1 MALLAD
7 IDFIPEL
14 FLSYQQEINQAQSA
28 FFRSGIIAQNDLI
41 TQEFAKGGR
50 EIVIPFFDD
59 LTGEDEVLSD
69 IIGLTPAVI
78 GSGRQTG
85 IRNLRGRAW
94 QSSDL
99 AAELA
104 GSDPMTAIAQRTGEY
119 WVRRIQ
125 ATLIAQLLGL
135 FGAGGALA
143 SGNGVGGAST
153 PLTGTQIVRAIAKL
167 GDSGSRLTALAM
179 HSAPYYYLVEQD
191 LVVPAASPA
200 ITPTSQLDTRISGQ
214 VAEMGT
220 YLGRPVF
227 VDDTLPVSIGTGTGG
242 TNVYTSYLFG
252 PGAFAYAEILPKQ
265 SVEND
270 RNVLKGVE
278 VLVNRKEYLL
288 HPVGMSFKGH
298 VAGNSPTNAE
308 FQDPSA
314 YSQAF
319 ADNRNIR
326 MVALRSFIPNS

>member
-7 IDFIPEL
+7 INFVPEL
-14 FLSYQQEINQAQSA
+14 FLSYQQEVNQAQSA
-28 FFRSGIIAQNDLI
+28 FFRSGIIAQNPLI

-50 EIVIPFFDD
+50 EIVLPFFND
-59 LTGEDEVLSD
+59 LTGESEILSD

-104 GSDPMTAIAQRTGEY
+104 GSDPMLAIAQRTGEY
-119 WVRRIQ
+119 WVRDLQ
-125 ATLIAQLLGL
+125 ATLIAQLVGL
-135 FGAGGALA
+135 FGTGGPLVT
-143 SGNGVGGAST
+143 SNSVGGAAT
-153 PLTGTQIVRAIAKL
+153 GLTGNLLIKGMAKL
-167 GDSGSRLTALAM
+167 GDAGSRLTALAM
-179 HSAPYYYLVEQD
+179 HSAPYYELVQQD
-191 LVVPAASPA
+191 LIIPTTS
-200 ITPTSQLDTRISGQ
+200 TSQIDSRIS
-214 VAEMGT
+214 AENPEFGT

-227 VDDTLPVSIGTGTGG
+227 VDDTLPVSIGTGTGS

-252 PGAFAYAEILPKQ
+252 QGAFAYAEVMPKQ
-265 SVEND
+265 SVETD
-270 RNVLKGVE
+270 RNILKGIE
-278 VLVNRKEYLL
+278 ILVNRKEYLL
-288 HPVGMSFKGH
+288 HPVGMAYQGT

-308 FQDPSA
+308 FQNVAS

-326 MVALRSFIPNS
+326 MVALRSFIPN

>member
-7 IDFIPEL
+7 IDFVPEL

-59 LTGEDEVLSD
+59 LSGDDEVLSD
-69 IIGLTPAVI
+69 IVGLTPAVI

-85 IRNLRGRAW
+85 VRNLRGRAW

-104 GSDPMTAIAQRTGEY
+104 GSDPMLAIAQRTGEY

-125 ATLIAQLLGL
+125 ANLISQMIGL
-135 FGAGGALA
+135 FSAGGPLA
-143 SGNGVGGAST
+143 SSNAVGGNST
-153 PLTGTQIVRAIAKL
+153 QLTSSLLIKGLAKL
-167 GDSGSRLTALAM
+167 GDAGSRLTGLVM
-179 HSAPYYYLVEQD
+179 HSAPYYNLVDQD
-191 LVVPAASPA
+191 LIVPSTTTAQ
-200 ITPTSQLDTRISGQ
+200 IDTRISAE
-214 VAEMGT
+214 VAEFGT

-227 VDDTLPVSIGTGTGG
+227 VDDSLPVAAGAGTGG

-252 PGAFAYAEILPKQ
+252 RGAFAYAEIMPKQ
-265 SVEND
+265 SVETD
-270 RNVLKGVE
+270 RNILKGIE

-288 HPVGMSFKGH
+288 HPVGMAFQKT
-298 VAGNSPTNAE
+298 VAGNSPTNDE
-308 FQDPSA
+308 FQDVTA
-314 YSQAF
+314 YRQAF
-319 ADNRNIR
+319 TDNRNIR
-326 MVALRSFIPNS
+326 MVALRSFIPN

>member
-7 IDFIPEL
+7 IDFVPEL

-41 TQEFAKGGR
+41 TQAFATGGR

-59 LTGEDEVLSD
+59 LSGEDEVLSD
-69 IIGLTPAVI
+69 VIGLTPAQI

-85 IRNLRGRAW
+85 VRNLRGRAW

-104 GSDPMTAIAQRTGEY
+104 GSDPMMAIAQRTGEY
-119 WVRRIQ
+119 WVRRVQ
-125 ATLIAQLLGL
+125 ATLIAQLVGL
-135 FGAGGALA
+135 FGAGGPLA
-143 SGNGVGGAST
+143 SSNAVGGTST
-153 PLTGTQIVRAIAKL
+153 ALTGAQIVKAIAKL
-167 GDSGSRLTALAM
+167 GDSGKRLTAIAM

-191 LVVPAASPA
+191 LIIPAASPA
-200 ITPTSQLDTRISGQ
+200 IVPTSQLDTRISGEML
-214 VAEMGT
+214 EMGT
-220 YLGRPVF
+220 YGGRTVF

-252 PGAFAYAEILPKQ
+252 RGAFAYAEILPKQ
-265 SVEND
+265 SVETD
-270 RNVLKGVE
+270 RNILKGIE

-288 HPVGMSFKGH
+288 HPVGMAFQGT
-298 VAGNSPTNAE
+298 VAGNSPTNTE
-308 FQDPSA
+308 FQNVSA

-319 ADNRNIR
+319 SDNRNIR
-326 MVALRSFIPNS
+326 MVALRSFIPN